1 MPSFNYS
8 AASKTGNTE
17 TGTIEAANLVAAGH
31 LLKEQG
37 LMPLDLVEKKE
48 HNFMAAIMNMA
59 TVPLKEKIAFIQ
71 NLDLLLRSGV
81 SAPRAMR
88 IIAKQTGNKKF
99 KNTVNLMA
107 GNVEAGKSLH
117 ETMAD
122 FPKIFSHIFVS
133 MIEVGELSGN
143 LEKSLEYLRIQ
154 LQREA
159 DLKSKTKGAMIY
171 PGVIISAMVIIGIA
185 LAIFVLPSLT
195 ATFKDFDTKLPP
207 TTKLVIAVSDFMAG
221 NAVLVIVGLIG
232 AVGGFIALMRTKAGM
247 RAMDTFLLHMP
258 LINPVVK
265 KINMARFSRILGSLM
280 KSGISVVQGLSV
292 TAQAMDNVYYREVL
306 DQAAESVKVGKP
318 LTEALGEYPKLFP
331 FIVTQMLSIGEETG
345 NLENILDQLA
355 EHFEA
360 EVDDTMKNMSSIIE
374 PLLLLVIGG
383 VVGFLA
389 LALISPIYNISNS
402 ISMAAMVYFT

>member
-8 AASKTGNTE
+8 AASKTGATE

-37 LMPLDLVEKKE
+37 LIPLDLVEKKQRDV
-48 HNFMAAIMNMA
+48 MAFFVGMT

-88 IIAKQTGNKKF
+88 IIAKQTANKKF
-99 KNTVNLMA
+99 QNTVNLMA

-133 MIEVGELSGN
+133 MVEVGEISGN

-171 PGVIISAMVIIGIA
+171 PGVIISAMGIIGIA

-195 ATFKDFDTKLPP
+195 ATFKDFDTQLPV
-207 TTKLVIAVSDFMAG
+207 TTKIVIGFSDFMAG
-221 NAVLVIVGLIG
+221 HAVLVIGGLIALIGG
-232 AVGGFIALMRTKAGM
+232 AIAFMRTDLGK
-247 RAMDTFLLHMP
+247 RLLDTFLLNMP

-280 KSGISVVQGLSV
+280 KSGISVVQGLHV
-292 TAQAMDNVYYREVL
+292 TSEAMDNV
-306 DQAAESVKVGKP
+306 
-318 LTEALGEYPKLFP
+318 F
-331 FIVTQMLSIGEETG
+331 
-345 NLENILDQLA
+345 
-355 EHFEA
+355 
-360 EVDDTMKNMSSIIE
+360 
-374 PLLLLVIGG
+374 
-383 VVGFLA
+383 
-389 LALISPIYNISNS
+389 
-402 ISMAAMVYFT
+402 

>member
-1 MPSFNYS
+1 MAIFNYS
-8 AASKTGNTE
+8 AAAKDGKTE
-17 TGTIEAANLVAAGH
+17 TGTIEAVNLVAAGH

-37 LMPLDLVEKKE
+37 LMPLDLQEKKSRDWL
-48 HNFMAAIMNMA
+48 AALQNVA
-59 TVPLKEKIAFIQ
+59 SVPLKEKIAFIQ

-99 KNTVNLMA
+99 KTTITAMA
-107 GNVEAGKSLH
+107 GNVEAGKSMH
-117 ETMAD
+117 EVMAEY
-122 FPKIFSHIFVS
+122 PKIFSHIFVS
-133 MIEVGELSGN
+133 MVEVGEISGN

-171 PGVIISAMVIIGIA
+171 PAVIISAMGIIGIA

-195 ATFKDFDTKLPP
+195 ATFKDFDTDLPVM
-207 TTKLVIAVSDFMAG
+207 TKIVISFSDFMAG
-221 NAVLVIVGLIG
+221 NAALVIGGLVGIIVG
-232 AVGGFIALMRTKAGM
+232 AVAFFRSEIGM
-247 RAMDTFLLHMP
+247 RLLDGFLLNMP
-258 LINPVVK
+258 LVNPVVK
-265 KINMARFSRILGSLM
+265 KINMARFARILGSLM
-280 KSGISVVQGLSV
+280 KSGIAVVQGLQV
-292 TAQAMDNVYYREVL
+292 TGQAMDNVYYREIIE
-306 DQAAESVKVGKP
+306 QTGESVKLGKP
-318 LTEALGEYPKLFP
+318 LTEALAAHDKLFP
-331 FIVTQMLSIGEETG
+331 FIVTQMLAIGEETG

-374 PLLLLVIGG
+374 PLLLLVIGV

-402 ISMAAMVYFT
+402 IG

>member
-1 MPSFNYS
+1 MPIFNFS
-8 AASKTGNTE
+8 AASKSGKIE
-17 TGTIEAANLVAAGH
+17 SGTLEAANLVAAGH

-37 LMPLDLVEKKE
+37 LIPLDLSEKKSRD
-48 HNFMAAIMNMA
+48 FMQALQALG

-88 IIAKQTGNKKF
+88 IIAKQTANKKF
-99 KNTVNLMA
+99 KGVINTMA

-117 ETMAD
+117 DTIAAY
-122 FPKIFSHIFVS
+122 PKIFSHIFVS
-133 MIEVGELSGN
+133 MVEVGELSGN

-171 PGVIISAMVIIGIA
+171 PGVIISAMVVIGIA
-185 LAIFVLPSLT
+185 LSIFVLPSLT
-195 ATFKDFDTKLPP
+195 ATFKDFDTDLPAI
-207 TTKLVIAVSDFMAG
+207 TKAVIAFADFMSAHSII
-221 NAVLVIVGLIG
+221 VIGGFAAL
-232 AVGGFIALMRTKAGM
+232 VGGFIAFLRTASGK
-247 RAMDTFLLHMP
+247 RSLDWFLLHMP
-258 LINPVVK
+258 LVNPVVK

-280 KSGISVVQGLSV
+280 KSGIAVVQGLQV
-292 TAQAMDNVYYREVL
+292 TSDAIENVYYKEVI
-306 DQAAESVKVGKP
+306 AKTAESVKLGKP
-318 LTEALGEYPKLFP
+318 LTEALAQHDKLFP
-331 FIVTQMLSIGEETG
+331 FIVTQMLAIGEETG
-345 NLENILDQLA
+345 SLETILDQLA
-355 EHFEA
+355 DHFEE

-374 PLLLLVIGG
+374 PLLLLVIGV

-402 ISMAAMVYFT
+402 VS